1 MTRIFIILGGAL
13 CIGACVPAGAPPAF
27 YQAHV
32 QRSDLP
38 GTLIEFEALDGA
50 PAGARAFR
58 VVYSSTDPQGRR
70 IPVSGVIVVPSGYSK
85 PVGRPVVAWAHPT
98 TGVQPRCA
106 PSLSPLK
113 FLMMPGLSE
122 MMEHGYVVTA
132 TDYPGLGSGAV
143 HPFLDGESEGRAVL
157 DSVRAAIALPGSLAS
172 REYALWGH
180 SQGGQAALFAA
191 NISAKYA
198 PDLQLKGVAT
208 AAPATDLATL
218 LRDDIGTVDG
228 DNLTALT
235 LWSWA
240 RIYNAAYDHVV
251 KPEAMP
257 AISVVAHSCWD
268 VLIDSNAEKAAD
280 KVLVSSFLSV
290 PDITKVEPWRTLAQ
304 RNTPRPLPRH
314 VPAFFAQG
322 DADVIVRPS
331 VTYRYVESMCR
342 RGSRVTLKVLPKI
355 THDWIAIES
364 AATAVAWIADRF
376 EGKAAPSTCRSG

>member
-1 MTRIFIILGGAL
+1 MRFILFLTGKAK
-13 CIGACVPAGAPPAF
+13 VAP
-27 YQAHV
+27 Y
-32 QRSDLP
+32 
-38 GTLIEFEALDGA
+38 
-50 PAGARAFR
+50 
-58 VVYSSTDPQGRR
+58 
-70 IPVSGVIVVPSGYSK
+70 
-85 PVGRPVVAWAHPT
+85 WN
-98 TGVQPRCA
+98 
-106 PSLSPLK
+106 
-113 FLMMPGLSE
+113 
-122 MMEHGYVVTA
+122 
-132 TDYPGLGSGAV
+132 
-143 HPFLDGESEGRAVL
+143 
-157 DSVRAAIALPGSLAS
+157 SVRAAIALPGSLAS

-342 RGSRVTLKVLPKI
+342 RGSRVKLKVLPKI